1 MKSTEIE
8 KLRSRGRQFA
18 YGTLAFAL
26 IMWGMLIFGGQPS
39 EDNSRMLFQFA
50 LVATAVGAIAR
61 WLARKSKRLPIG
73 TVLEDGRTIIGY
85 NRRRGMI
92 TKRSITPAECLQ
104 RHGLT

>member
-1 MKSTEIE
+1 MKSTDIL
-8 KLRSRGRQFA
+8 KFRSRLRQFA
-18 YGTLAFAL
+18 YGALVLAL
-26 IMWGMLIFGGQPS
+26 ILWIWFFGGQPS
-39 EDNSRMLFQFA
+39 EDKGHMLLQFA
-50 LVATAVGAIAR
+50 LAATLLGAIVR

-85 NRRRGMI
+85 NRRHGMI